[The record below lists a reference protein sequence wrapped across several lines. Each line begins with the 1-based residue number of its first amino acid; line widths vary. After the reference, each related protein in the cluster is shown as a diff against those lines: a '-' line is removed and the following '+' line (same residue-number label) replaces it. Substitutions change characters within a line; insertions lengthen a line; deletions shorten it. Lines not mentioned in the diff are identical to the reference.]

1 MWVSSGSSASIR
13 SFAATS
19 GRRSRQ
25 GASGRCRG
33 AADSA
38 WTSEEGVMT
47 AKSFAAVTLVLLV
60 TVPCVV
66 AAQQANGDVWRTF
79 AQKLETGTELTV
91 RLENGQHFSATLIE
105 ARSDAL
111 VLQPRTRR
119 PVPLQPVSYD
129 AILSLERHNRHGM
142 GAAKAAGIGVAV
154 GVGVFFAILAI
165 LAATLD

>member
-1 MWVSSGSSASIR
+1 
-13 SFAATS
+13 
-19 GRRSRQ
+19 
-25 GASGRCRG
+25 
-33 AADSA
+33 
-38 WTSEEGVMT
+38 MT
-47 AKSFAAVTLVLLV
+47 AKSFVAMTLVLLV
-60 TVPCVV
+60 TVPRVA
-66 AAQQANGDVWRTF
+66 AAQQANGDVWRAF

-105 ARSDAL
+105 ARNDVL

-129 AILSLERHNRHGM
+129 AIVSIERHTRHGM

-154 GVGVFFAILAI
+154 GAGVFFGILGI